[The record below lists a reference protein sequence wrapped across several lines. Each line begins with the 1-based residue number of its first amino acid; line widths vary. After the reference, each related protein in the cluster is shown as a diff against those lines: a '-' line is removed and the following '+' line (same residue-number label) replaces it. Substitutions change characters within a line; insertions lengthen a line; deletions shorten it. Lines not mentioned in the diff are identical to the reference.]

1 MLETVLLPVA
11 TPPCNTRVNTLCVN
25 IINTY
30 SEANQEHAEVVADLS
45 SCRVKCKTLQSKVV
59 TVPITGLR
67 LWQTFYFYMRT
78 LQNESVSDGV

>member
-11 TPPCNTRVNTLCVN
+11 TPPCNTRVNTLCVS

-30 SEANQEHAEVVADLS
+30 SEANQEHAEVAADLS

-59 TVPITGLR
+59 TVTITGLR
-67 LWQTFYFYMRT
+67 LQTFYFYMRT